1 MGSEGIRSRSVLVT
15 YQNGVSLGLKI
26 DKNLR
31 LGVMDTLSPII
42 PVLWK
47 LGEEDCL
54 SKLSPGYK
62 VSPSKKIEPDVL
74 RL

>member
-1 MGSEGIRSRSVLVT
+1 MGLAWAST
-15 YQNGVSLGLKI
+15 T

-31 LGVMDTLSPII
+31 LGVMDTPSQII

-47 LGEEDCL
+47 LGQEDCL
-54 SKLSPGYK
+54 SKLSLGYK
-62 VSPSKKIEPDVL
+62 VSPSKKIESDIL